1 MLGGLGREMVFSFAT
16 PLRYAGCLW
25 LGFSLT
31 NLNTPIIPRYNRPS
45 FALNRKSI
53 MQLSLLNNPK
63 DAELLADAEFM
74 TASLYA
80 VLENH
85 ADEIVVNA
93 LKILANA
100 QDSSKIITELLP
112 SLSDEQTENLITAVG
127 IFAQILNIAEDVHHE
142 RRRLVH
148 EQQGSAA
155 QDGSIAETVR
165 KLQAEQVPLE
175 VVQDVL
181 NHTLVSPVLTAH
193 PTEVQRQA
201 VLVSHRKI
209 RELLPRRELCRS
221 ADEMSEL
228 QREMDIVL
236 LTLWQTSETRHFK
249 LSVQSEIQ
257 NGVNIFP
264 RSFFSALPRVYR
276 EMEKRFQA
284 VYPQIRV
291 PNVLKIGGWIGGD
304 RDGNPFVSA
313 QTLRDAFRHHANAA
327 FHYYRRELDALYQEL
342 PLSIRRVNVSDGVLV
357 LSAKTPDTEVARQE
371 EPYRRAVAYVMAR
384 MVGKA
389 HELGAPLG
397 CRFGVGEP
405 YADAAEFLRDLR
417 TLQDSLRDNRSEA
430 LANGRIADIIR
441 TVSVCGFHLMPLDL
455 RQHAEKHANVVAE
468 LFQAADLEDYLR
480 LSENEKQAVLL
491 RELQHQR
498 PLYTPFIAYSEETR
512 RELAIFHEARKIKE
526 AFGEDAITQSIIS
539 NCEQPSDLL
548 ALALI
553 LKETGLLSLRDGQPE
568 SRINIV
574 PLFETIEALAN
585 AVPVMQTLFSND
597 WYRALIASRDNIQ
610 EIMLG
615 YSDSNKDGGYISST
629 WGLYQA
635 EIGLVRLFQQHN
647 IRIRLFHG
655 RGGSVGRGGGP
666 SYQAILA
673 QPAGSV
679 GGQIRITEQGEVL
692 TAKYGDDSNARHN
705 LAALIAAT
713 LEATLLPAAPDPDV
727 KLMNALSE
735 SSFAHYRALIT
746 RQGFIDYFLQTSPIE
761 QIASLNLGSRP
772 ASRKTLARIQDL
784 RAIPWVFSWTQN
796 RLMLPA
802 WYGFG
807 SAVQELCAQDSGCLN
822 ALQQHAQ
829 QNRFFRA
836 MLSNMEQVMAKT
848 DLTLAEHYAALSQ
861 DNEHG
866 ADIFATIKAEYQRS
880 LKALLDIL
888 QTETLLADNRPL
900 ARSLALRIP
909 YLNAL
914 GGLQVAL
921 LRKLRQE
928 PHNERVLQMVHQT
941 INGVAQGLRNTG

>member
-1 MLGGLGREMVFSFAT
+1 MVFSFAT

-228 QREMDIVL
+228 QREMNIVL

-276 EMEKRFQA
+276 DMEKHFQA
-284 VYPQIRV
+284 AYPQIRV

-313 QTLRDAFRHHANAA
+313 QTLRDAFRYHANAA
-327 FHYYRRELDALYQEL
+327 FHHYRRELDALYQEL
-342 PLSIRRVNVSDGVLV
+342 PLSIRRVNVNDGVLV

-405 YADAAEFLRDLR
+405 YADAAEFLRDLH

-441 TVSVCGFHLMPLDL
+441 TASVCGFHLMPLDL
-455 RQHAEKHANVVAE
+455 RQHAEKHAHVVAE

-480 LSENEKQAVLL
+480 LPENEKQAVLL

-553 LKETGLLSLRDGQPE
+553 LKETGLLSLNKGQPE

-692 TAKYGDDSNARHN
+692 TAKYGDASNASRN
-705 LAALIAAT
+705 LEALVAAT

-861 DNEHG
+861 DDEHG

-921 LRKLRQE
+921 LGKLRQE
-928 PHNERVLQMVHQT
+928 PNNERVLQMVHQT

>member
-1 MLGGLGREMVFSFAT
+1 MVFSFAT

-228 QREMDIVL
+228 QREMNIVL

-276 EMEKRFQA
+276 DMEKHFQA
-284 VYPQIRV
+284 AYPQIRV

-313 QTLRDAFRHHANAA
+313 QTLRDAFRYHANAA
-327 FHYYRRELDALYQEL
+327 FHHYRRELDALYQEL

-405 YADAAEFLRDLR
+405 YADAAEFLRDLH

-441 TVSVCGFHLMPLDL
+441 TASVCGFHLMPLDL
-455 RQHAEKHANVVAE
+455 RQHAEKHAHVVAE

-480 LSENEKQAVLL
+480 LPENEKQAVLL

-553 LKETGLLSLRDGQPE
+553 LKETGLLSLNKGQPE

-692 TAKYGDDSNARHN
+692 TAKYGDASNASRN
-705 LAALIAAT
+705 LEALVAAT

-861 DNEHG
+861 DDEHG

-921 LRKLRQE
+921 LGKLRQE
-928 PHNERVLQMVHQT
+928 PNNERVLQMVHQT

>member
-1 MLGGLGREMVFSFAT
+1 MVFSFAT

-80 VLENH
+80 VLDNH

-228 QREMDIVL
+228 QREMNIVL

-276 EMEKRFQA
+276 DMEKHFQA
-284 VYPQIRV
+284 AYPQIRV

-313 QTLRDAFRHHANAA
+313 QTLRDAFRYHANAA
-327 FHYYRRELDALYQEL
+327 FHHYRRELDALYQEL

-417 TLQDSLRDNRSEA
+417 TLQNSLRDNRSEA

-441 TVSVCGFHLMPLDL
+441 TASVCGFHLMPLDL

-480 LSENEKQAVLL
+480 LPENEKQAVLL

-553 LKETGLLSLRDGQPE
+553 LKETGLLSLNKGQPE

-692 TAKYGDDSNARHN
+692 TAKYGDASNASRN
-705 LAALIAAT
+705 LEALVAAT

-861 DNEHG
+861 DDEHG

-921 LRKLRQE
+921 LGKLRQE
-928 PHNERVLQMVHQT
+928 PNNERVLQMVHQT

>member
-1 MLGGLGREMVFSFAT
+1 MVFSFAT

-228 QREMDIVL
+228 QREMNIVL

-264 RSFFSALPRVYR
+264 RSFFQALPRVYR
-276 EMEKRFQA
+276 DMEKHFQA
-284 VYPQIRV
+284 AYPQIRI
-291 PNVLKIGGWIGGD
+291 PDVLKIGGWIGGD

-405 YADAAEFLRDLR
+405 YADAAEFLRDLH

-441 TVSVCGFHLMPLDL
+441 TASVCGFHLMPLDL

-468 LFQAADLEDYLR
+468 LFQAANLEDYFR
-480 LSENEKQAVLL
+480 LPENEKQAVLL

-498 PLYTPFIAYSEETR
+498 PLYTPFIAYSEETQ
-512 RELAIFHEARKIKE
+512 RELAIFHEARKIKD

-553 LKETGLLSLRDGQPE
+553 LKETGLLSLNKGQPE

-597 WYRALIASRDNIQ
+597 WYRALVASRDNIQ

-692 TAKYGDDSNARHN
+692 TAKYGDASNASRN
-705 LAALIAAT
+705 LEALVAAT

-861 DNEHG
+861 DDEHG

-921 LRKLRQE
+921 LGKLRQE
-928 PHNERVLQMVHQT
+928 PNNERVLQMVHQT

>member
-1 MLGGLGREMVFSFAT
+1 
-16 PLRYAGCLW
+16 
-25 LGFSLT
+25 
-31 NLNTPIIPRYNRPS
+31 
-45 FALNRKSI
+45 

-63 DAELLADAEFM
+63 DVELVADAEFM
-74 TASLYA
+74 TASLYT

-93 LKILANA
+93 LKILAKA

-155 QDGSIAETVR
+155 QDGSMAETVR
-165 KLQAEQVPLE
+165 KLQAEQVAQD

-221 ADEMSEL
+221 VDEMSEL
-228 QREMDIVL
+228 QREMNIVL

-264 RSFFSALPRVYR
+264 RSFFQALPRVYR
-276 EMEKRFQA
+276 DMEKHFQA
-284 VYPQIRV
+284 AYPQIRI
-291 PNVLKIGGWIGGD
+291 PDVLKIGGWIGGD

-405 YADAAEFLRDLR
+405 YADAAEFLRDLH

-441 TVSVCGFHLMPLDL
+441 TASVCGFHLMPLDL

-468 LFQAADLEDYLR
+468 LFQAANLEDYFR
-480 LSENEKQAVLL
+480 LPENEKQAVLL

-498 PLYTPFIAYSEETR
+498 PLYTPFIAYSEETQ
-512 RELAIFHEARKIKE
+512 RELAIFHEARKIKD

-553 LKETGLLSLRDGQPE
+553 LKETGLLSLNKGQPE

-597 WYRALIASRDNIQ
+597 WYRALVASRDNIQ

-692 TAKYGDDSNARHN
+692 TAKYGDASNASRN
-705 LAALIAAT
+705 LEALVAAT

-861 DNEHG
+861 DDEHG

-921 LRKLRQE
+921 LGKLRQE
-928 PHNERVLQMVHQT
+928 PNNERVLQMVHQT

>member
-1 MLGGLGREMVFSFAT
+1 MVFSFAT

-93 LKILANA
+93 LKILAKA

-165 KLQAEQVPLE
+165 KLQAEQIAQE

-228 QREMDIVL
+228 QREMNIVL

-276 EMEKRFQA
+276 DMEKHFQA
-284 VYPQIRV
+284 AYPQIRV

-313 QTLRDAFRHHANAA
+313 QTLRDAFRYHANAA
-327 FHYYRRELDALYQEL
+327 FHHYRRELDALYQEL

-405 YADAAEFLRDLR
+405 YADAAEFLRDLH

-441 TVSVCGFHLMPLDL
+441 TASVCGFHLMPLDL
-455 RQHAEKHANVVAE
+455 RQHAEKHAHVVAE

-480 LSENEKQAVLL
+480 LPENEKQAVLL

-553 LKETGLLSLRDGQPE
+553 LKETGLLSLNKGQPE

-692 TAKYGDDSNARHN
+692 TAKYGDASNASRN
-705 LAALIAAT
+705 LEALVAAT

-861 DNEHG
+861 DDEHG

-921 LRKLRQE
+921 LGKLRQE
-928 PHNERVLQMVHQT
+928 PNNERVLQMVHQT

>member
-1 MLGGLGREMVFSFAT
+1 
-16 PLRYAGCLW
+16 
-25 LGFSLT
+25 
-31 NLNTPIIPRYNRPS
+31 
-45 FALNRKSI
+45 

-228 QREMDIVL
+228 QREMNIVL

-264 RSFFSALPRVYR
+264 RSFFQALPRVYR
-276 EMEKRFQA
+276 DMEKHFQA
-284 VYPQIRV
+284 AYPQICI
-291 PNVLKIGGWIGGD
+291 PDVLKIGGWIGGD

-313 QTLRDAFRHHANAA
+313 QTLRDAFRYHANAA
-327 FHYYRRELDALYQEL
+327 FHHYRRELDALYQEL

-405 YADAAEFLRDLR
+405 YAHADEFLRDLR

-480 LSENEKQAVLL
+480 LPENEKQAVLL

-498 PLYTPFIAYSEETR
+498 PLYTPFIAYSEETQ
-512 RELAIFHEARKIKE
+512 RELDIFHEARKIKA

-553 LKETGLLSLRDGQPE
+553 LKETGLLSLRNGQPE

-692 TAKYGDDSNARHN
+692 TAKYGDASNASRN
-705 LAALIAAT
+705 LEALVAAT

-746 RQGFIDYFLQTSPIE
+746 RPGFIDYFLQTSPIE

-807 SAVQELCAQDSGCLN
+807 SAVQELCEQDSGSLKM
-822 ALQQHAQ
+822 LQQHAQ
-829 QNRFFRA
+829 ENRFFRA

-928 PHNERVLQMVHQT
+928 PNNERVLQMVHQT

>member
-1 MLGGLGREMVFSFAT
+1 M
-16 PLRYAGCLW
+16 
-25 LGFSLT
+25 
-31 NLNTPIIPRYNRPS
+31 
-45 FALNRKSI
+45 
-53 MQLSLLNNPK
+53 
-63 DAELLADAEFM
+63 
-74 TASLYA
+74 
-80 VLENH
+80 
-85 ADEIVVNA
+85 
-93 LKILANA
+93 
-100 QDSSKIITELLP
+100 
-112 SLSDEQTENLITAVG
+112 
-127 IFAQILNIAEDVHHE
+127 
-142 RRRLVH
+142 
-148 EQQGSAA
+148 
-155 QDGSIAETVR
+155 
-165 KLQAEQVPLE
+165 
-175 VVQDVL
+175 
-181 NHTLVSPVLTAH
+181 
-193 PTEVQRQA
+193 
-201 VLVSHRKI
+201 
-209 RELLPRRELCRS
+209 
-221 ADEMSEL
+221 
-228 QREMDIVL
+228 
-236 LTLWQTSETRHFK
+236 
-249 LSVQSEIQ
+249 
-257 NGVNIFP
+257 
-264 RSFFSALPRVYR
+264 
-276 EMEKRFQA
+276 
-284 VYPQIRV
+284 
-291 PNVLKIGGWIGGD
+291 
-304 RDGNPFVSA
+304 
-313 QTLRDAFRHHANAA
+313 
-327 FHYYRRELDALYQEL
+327 
-342 PLSIRRVNVSDGVLV
+342 
-357 LSAKTPDTEVARQE
+357 
-371 EPYRRAVAYVMAR
+371 
-384 MVGKA
+384 
-389 HELGAPLG
+389 
-397 CRFGVGEP
+397 
-405 YADAAEFLRDLR
+405 
-417 TLQDSLRDNRSEA
+417 
-430 LANGRIADIIR
+430 
-441 TVSVCGFHLMPLDL
+441 
-455 RQHAEKHANVVAE
+455 
-468 LFQAADLEDYLR
+468 
-480 LSENEKQAVLL
+480 LL

-512 RELAIFHEARKIKE
+512 RELDIFHEARKIKE

-553 LKETGLLSLRDGQPE
+553 LKETGLLSLNKGQPE

-597 WYRALIASRDNIQ
+597 WYRALVASRDNIQ

-807 SAVQELCAQDSGCLN
+807 SAVQELCEQDSGSLKT
-822 ALQQHAQ
+822 LQQHAQ

-861 DNEHG
+861 DDEHG
-866 ADIFATIKAEYQRS
+866 ADIFATIKDEYQRS

-928 PHNERVLQMVHQT
+928 PNNERVLQMVHQT

>member
-1 MLGGLGREMVFSFAT
+1 
-16 PLRYAGCLW
+16 
-25 LGFSLT
+25 
-31 NLNTPIIPRYNRPS
+31 
-45 FALNRKSI
+45 

-93 LKILANA
+93 LKILAKA

-148 EQQGSAA
+148 EQKGSAA
-155 QDGSIAETVR
+155 QDGSMAETVR
-165 KLQAEQVPLE
+165 KLQAEQVAQD

-181 NHTLVSPVLTAH
+181 NHTQVSPVLTAH

-209 RELLPRRELCRS
+209 RELLPQRELCRS

-228 QREMDIVL
+228 QREMNIVL

-284 VYPQIRV
+284 AYPQIV
-291 PNVLKIGGWIGGD
+291 IPNVLKIGGWIGGD

-313 QTLRDAFRHHANAA
+313 QTLRDAFRHHANTA

-342 PLSIRRVNVSDGVLV
+342 PLSIRRVNVNDGVLV

-397 CRFGVGEP
+397 CRFGVGKP

-455 RQHAEKHANVVAE
+455 RQHAEKHAHVVAE

-480 LSENEKQAVLL
+480 LPENEKQAVLL

-553 LKETGLLSLRDGQPE
+553 LKETGLLALRDGQPE

-807 SAVQELCAQDSGCLN
+807 SAVQELCEQDSGSLKM
-822 ALQQHAQ
+822 LQQHAQ
-829 QNRFFRA
+829 ENRFFRA

-928 PHNERVLQMVHQT
+928 PNNERVLQMVHQT

>member
-1 MLGGLGREMVFSFAT
+1 MVFSFAT

-228 QREMDIVL
+228 QREMNIVL

-276 EMEKRFQA
+276 DMEKHFQA
-284 VYPQIRV
+284 AYPQIRV

-313 QTLRDAFRHHANAA
+313 QTLRDAFRYHANAA
-327 FHYYRRELDALYQEL
+327 FHHYRRELDALYQEL

-405 YADAAEFLRDLR
+405 YADAAEFLRDLH

-441 TVSVCGFHLMPLDL
+441 TASVCGFHLMPLDL
-455 RQHAEKHANVVAE
+455 RQHAEKHAHVVAE

-480 LSENEKQAVLL
+480 LPENEKQAVLL

-553 LKETGLLSLRDGQPE
+553 LKETGLLSLNKGQPE

-585 AVPVMQTLFSND
+585 AVPVMQTLFGNA
-597 WYRALIASRDNIQ
+597 WYRALVASRDNIQ

-807 SAVQELCAQDSGCLN
+807 SAVQELCEQDSGCLN

-861 DNEHG
+861 DDEHG

-921 LRKLRQE
+921 LGKLRQE
-928 PHNERVLQMVHQT
+928 PNNERVLQMVHQT

>member
-1 MLGGLGREMVFSFAT
+1 MVFSFAT

-228 QREMDIVL
+228 QREMNIVL

-276 EMEKRFQA
+276 DMEKHFQA
-284 VYPQIRV
+284 AYPQIRV

-313 QTLRDAFRHHANAA
+313 QTLRDAFRYHANAA
-327 FHYYRRELDALYQEL
+327 FHHYRRELDALYQEL

-405 YADAAEFLRDLR
+405 YADAAEFLRDLH

-441 TVSVCGFHLMPLDL
+441 TASVCGFHLMPLDL

-468 LFQAADLEDYLR
+468 LFQAANLEDYFR
-480 LSENEKQAVLL
+480 LPENEKQAVLL

-498 PLYTPFIAYSEETR
+498 PLYTPFIAYSEETQ
-512 RELAIFHEARKIKE
+512 RELAIFHEARKIKD

-553 LKETGLLSLRDGQPE
+553 LKETGLLSLNKGQPE

-597 WYRALIASRDNIQ
+597 WYRALVASRDNIQ

-692 TAKYGDDSNARHN
+692 TAKYGDASNASRN
-705 LAALIAAT
+705 LEALVAAT

-861 DNEHG
+861 DDEHG

-921 LRKLRQE
+921 LGKLRQE
-928 PHNERVLQMVHQT
+928 PNNERVLQMVHQT

>member
-1 MLGGLGREMVFSFAT
+1 
-16 PLRYAGCLW
+16 
-25 LGFSLT
+25 
-31 NLNTPIIPRYNRPS
+31 
-45 FALNRKSI
+45 

-93 LKILANA
+93 LKILAKA

-165 KLQAEQVPLE
+165 KLQAEQIAQE

-181 NHTLVSPVLTAH
+181 NHTQVSPVLTAH

-221 ADEMSEL
+221 ADEMGEL
-228 QREMDIVL
+228 QREMNIVL

-276 EMEKRFQA
+276 EMEKHFQA
-284 VYPQIRV
+284 AYPQIRI
-291 PNVLKIGGWIGGD
+291 PDVLKIGGWIGGD

-313 QTLRDAFRHHANAA
+313 QTLRDAFRYHANAA
-327 FHYYRRELDALYQEL
+327 FHHYRRELDALYQEL

-405 YADAAEFLRDLR
+405 YADADEFLRDLR

-455 RQHAEKHANVVAE
+455 RQHAEKHAHVVAE

-480 LSENEKQAVLL
+480 LPENEKQAVLL

-498 PLYTPFIAYSEETR
+498 PLYTPFIAYSEETQ
-512 RELAIFHEARKIKE
+512 RELDIFHEARKIKA

-553 LKETGLLSLRDGQPE
+553 LKETGLLALRDGQPE

-692 TAKYGDDSNARHN
+692 TAKYGDASNASRN
-705 LAALIAAT
+705 LEALVAAT

-861 DNEHG
+861 DAEHG

-921 LRKLRQE
+921 LGKLRQE
-928 PHNERVLQMVHQT
+928 PNNERVLQMVHQT

>member
-1 MLGGLGREMVFSFAT
+1 
-16 PLRYAGCLW
+16 
-25 LGFSLT
+25 
-31 NLNTPIIPRYNRPS
+31 
-45 FALNRKSI
+45 
-53 MQLSLLNNPK
+53 MQLSLLNPK

-112 SLSDEQTENLITAVG
+112 GLSDEQTENLITAVG
-127 IFAQILNIAEDVHHE
+127 IFAQILNIVEDVHHE

-155 QDGSIAETVR
+155 QDGSMAETVR
-165 KLQAEQVPLE
+165 KLQAEQVAQD

-181 NHTLVSPVLTAH
+181 NHTQVSPVLTAH

-221 ADEMSEL
+221 ADEMGEL

-276 EMEKRFQA
+276 DMEKHFQA
-284 VYPQIRV
+284 AYPQIRV

-313 QTLRDAFRHHANAA
+313 QTLRDAFRYHANAA
-327 FHYYRRELDALYQEL
+327 FHHYRRELDALYQEL
-342 PLSIRRVNVSDGVLV
+342 PLSIRRVNVNDGVLV

-397 CRFGVGEP
+397 CRFGVGKP
-405 YADAAEFLRDLR
+405 YAHADEFLRDLR

-455 RQHAEKHANVVAE
+455 RQHAEKHAHVVAE
-468 LFQAADLEDYLR
+468 LFQAANLEDYLR
-480 LSENEKQAVLL
+480 LPENEKQAVLL

-498 PLYTPFIAYSEETR
+498 PLYTPFIAYSEETQ
-512 RELAIFHEARKIKE
+512 RELDIFHEARKIKD
-526 AFGEDAITQSIIS
+526 AFGEEAITQSIIS

-597 WYRALIASRDNIQ
+597 WYRALVASRDNIQ

-692 TAKYGDDSNARHN
+692 TAKYGDASNASRN
-705 LAALIAAT
+705 LEALVAAT

-861 DNEHG
+861 DDEHG

-921 LRKLRQE
+921 LGKLRQE
-928 PHNERVLQMVHQT
+928 PNNERVLQMVHQT

>member
-1 MLGGLGREMVFSFAT
+1 
-16 PLRYAGCLW
+16 
-25 LGFSLT
+25 
-31 NLNTPIIPRYNRPS
+31 
-45 FALNRKSI
+45 

-93 LKILANA
+93 LKILAKA

-165 KLQAEQVPLE
+165 KLQADQVVQD

-181 NHTLVSPVLTAH
+181 NHTQVSPVLTAH

-221 ADEMSEL
+221 ADEMGEL
-228 QREMDIVL
+228 QREMNIVL

-284 VYPQIRV
+284 AYPQIRI
-291 PNVLKIGGWIGGD
+291 PDVLKIGGWIGGD

-313 QTLRDAFRHHANAA
+313 QTLRDAFRYHANAA
-327 FHYYRRELDALYQEL
+327 FHHYRRELDALYQEL

-405 YADAAEFLRDLR
+405 YADADEFLRDLR

-480 LSENEKQAVLL
+480 LPENEKQAVLL

-512 RELAIFHEARKIKE
+512 RELAIFHEARKIKD

-553 LKETGLLSLRDGQPE
+553 LKETGLLSLNKGQPE

-597 WYRALIASRDNIQ
+597 WYRALVASRDNIQ

-692 TAKYGDDSNARHN
+692 TAKYGDASNASRN
-705 LAALIAAT
+705 LEALVAAT

-861 DNEHG
+861 DDEHG

-921 LRKLRQE
+921 LGKLRQE
-928 PHNERVLQMVHQT
+928 PNNERVLQMVHQT

>member
-1 MLGGLGREMVFSFAT
+1 MVFSFAT

-228 QREMDIVL
+228 QREMNIVL

-276 EMEKRFQA
+276 DMEKHFQA
-284 VYPQIRV
+284 AYPQIRV

-313 QTLRDAFRHHANAA
+313 QTLRDAFRYHANAA
-327 FHYYRRELDALYQEL
+327 FHHYRRELDALYQEL

-405 YADAAEFLRDLR
+405 YADAAEFLRDLH

-441 TVSVCGFHLMPLDL
+441 TASVCGFHLMPLDL
-455 RQHAEKHANVVAE
+455 RQHAEKHAHVVAE

-480 LSENEKQAVLL
+480 LPENEKQAVLL
-491 RELQHQR
+491 RELQPQR

-553 LKETGLLSLRDGQPE
+553 LKETGLLSLNKGQPE

-585 AVPVMQTLFSND
+585 AVPVMQTLFGNA
-597 WYRALIASRDNIQ
+597 WYRALVASRDNIQ

-807 SAVQELCAQDSGCLN
+807 SAVQELCEQDSGCLN

-861 DNEHG
+861 DDEHG

-921 LRKLRQE
+921 LGKLRQE
-928 PHNERVLQMVHQT
+928 PNNERVLQMVHQT

>member
-1 MLGGLGREMVFSFAT
+1 
-16 PLRYAGCLW
+16 
-25 LGFSLT
+25 
-31 NLNTPIIPRYNRPS
+31 
-45 FALNRKSI
+45 
-53 MQLSLLNNPK
+53 
-63 DAELLADAEFM
+63 
-74 TASLYA
+74 
-80 VLENH
+80 
-85 ADEIVVNA
+85 
-93 LKILANA
+93 
-100 QDSSKIITELLP
+100 
-112 SLSDEQTENLITAVG
+112 
-127 IFAQILNIAEDVHHE
+127 
-142 RRRLVH
+142 
-148 EQQGSAA
+148 
-155 QDGSIAETVR
+155 
-165 KLQAEQVPLE
+165 
-175 VVQDVL
+175 
-181 NHTLVSPVLTAH
+181 
-193 PTEVQRQA
+193 
-201 VLVSHRKI
+201 
-209 RELLPRRELCRS
+209 
-221 ADEMSEL
+221 
-228 QREMDIVL
+228 
-236 LTLWQTSETRHFK
+236 
-249 LSVQSEIQ
+249 
-257 NGVNIFP
+257 
-264 RSFFSALPRVYR
+264 
-276 EMEKRFQA
+276 
-284 VYPQIRV
+284 
-291 PNVLKIGGWIGGD
+291 
-304 RDGNPFVSA
+304 
-313 QTLRDAFRHHANAA
+313 
-327 FHYYRRELDALYQEL
+327 
-342 PLSIRRVNVSDGVLV
+342 VNVSDGVLV

-405 YADAAEFLRDLR
+405 YADAAEFLRDLH

-480 LSENEKQAVLL
+480 LPENEKQAVLL

-512 RELAIFHEARKIKE
+512 RELAIFHEARKIKD

-553 LKETGLLSLRDGQPE
+553 LKETGLLSLNKGQPE

-597 WYRALIASRDNIQ
+597 WYRALVASRDNIQ

-692 TAKYGDDSNARHN
+692 TAKYGDASNASRN
-705 LAALIAAT
+705 LEALVAAT

-921 LRKLRQE
+921 LRKLRQ
-928 PHNERVLQMVHQT
+928 
-941 INGVAQGLRNTG
+941 

>member
-1 MLGGLGREMVFSFAT
+1 
-16 PLRYAGCLW
+16 
-25 LGFSLT
+25 
-31 NLNTPIIPRYNRPS
+31 
-45 FALNRKSI
+45 

-63 DAELLADAEFM
+63 DVELVADAEFM
-74 TASLYA
+74 TASLYT

-93 LKILANA
+93 LKILAKA

-155 QDGSIAETVR
+155 QDGSMAETVR
-165 KLQAEQVPLE
+165 KLQAEQVAQD

-221 ADEMSEL
+221 ADEMGEL

-276 EMEKRFQA
+276 DMEKHFQA
-284 VYPQIRV
+284 AYPQIRI
-291 PNVLKIGGWIGGD
+291 PDVLKIGGWIGGD

-342 PLSIRRVNVSDGVLV
+342 PLSIRRVKVSDGVLV
-357 LSAKTPDTEVARQE
+357 LSAKSPDTEVARQE

-405 YADAAEFLRDLR
+405 YADADEFLRDLR

-498 PLYTPFIAYSEETR
+498 PLYTPFIAYSEETQ
-512 RELAIFHEARKIKE
+512 RELAIFHEARKIKD

-553 LKETGLLSLRDGQPE
+553 LKETGLLSLNKGQPE

-692 TAKYGDDSNARHN
+692 TAKYGDASNASRN
-705 LAALIAAT
+705 LEALVAAT

-861 DNEHG
+861 DDEHG

-921 LRKLRQE
+921 LGKLRQE
-928 PHNERVLQMVHQT
+928 PNNERVLQMVHQT

>member
-1 MLGGLGREMVFSFAT
+1 M
-16 PLRYAGCLW
+16 
-25 LGFSLT
+25 
-31 NLNTPIIPRYNRPS
+31 
-45 FALNRKSI
+45 
-53 MQLSLLNNPK
+53 
-63 DAELLADAEFM
+63 
-74 TASLYA
+74 
-80 VLENH
+80 
-85 ADEIVVNA
+85 
-93 LKILANA
+93 
-100 QDSSKIITELLP
+100 
-112 SLSDEQTENLITAVG
+112 
-127 IFAQILNIAEDVHHE
+127 
-142 RRRLVH
+142 
-148 EQQGSAA
+148 
-155 QDGSIAETVR
+155 AETVR
-165 KLQAEQVPLE
+165 KLQAEQIAQE

-209 RELLPRRELCRS
+209 RELLPRRELCKS
-221 ADEMSEL
+221 ADALAEL

-264 RSFFSALPRVYR
+264 RSFFQALPRVYR
-276 EMEKRFQA
+276 DMEKHFQA
-284 VYPQIRV
+284 AYPQIRI
-291 PNVLKIGGWIGGD
+291 PDVLKIGGWIGGD

-405 YADAAEFLRDLR
+405 YADADEFLRDLR

-480 LSENEKQAVLL
+480 LPENEKQAVLL

-498 PLYTPFIAYSEETR
+498 PLYTPFIAYSEETQ
-512 RELAIFHEARKIKE
+512 RELDIFHEARKIKE

-553 LKETGLLSLRDGQPE
+553 LKETGLLSLNKGQPE

-692 TAKYGDDSNARHN
+692 TAKYGDASNASRN
-705 LAALIAAT
+705 LEALVAAT

-807 SAVQELCAQDSGCLN
+807 SAVEELCAQDSGCLN
-822 ALQQHAQ
+822 DLQQHAQ

-861 DNEHG
+861 DDEHG
-866 ADIFATIKAEYQRS
+866 AAIFATIKAEYQRS

-928 PHNERVLQMVHQT
+928 PNNERVLQMVHQT